1 MLKKNNQLVVVL
13 KFLYILAAKLRRKYV
28 YLLTNSLT

>member
-1 MLKKNNQLVVVL
+1 MLKKNNIVVAEL
-13 KFLYILAAKLRRKYV
+13 NFLYILAAKLRKKYV